1 MIGKIYMV
9 ESDLKYPETPI
20 KHSRGRIKKPHRR
33 SMFNPNDK
41 NDDSDVEEEY
51 YNENEDQS
59 ETKEE
64 KKEIILEI
72 ERPLTYVLGKPIFD
86 EYGKKNISKIK
97 RPIIFNGTKNGWKS
111 KSFVKGF
118 TNDYVSNETWDLIEN
133 DWLRCDLR
141 DIEVFWDEEE
151 FNEHVREIYEKNTN
165 YNNYSEAFQ
174 KRGLNIIEEVE
185 VLKQLL
191 K

>member
-1 MIGKIYMV
+1 
-9 ESDLKYPETPI
+9 
-20 KHSRGRIKKPHRR
+20 
-33 SMFNPNDK
+33 MFNPNDQ

-51 YNENEDQS
+51 YEGNEDQS
-59 ETKEE
+59 ETNEE
-64 KKEIILEI
+64 KAEFIVEF

-86 EYGKKNISKIK
+86 ECGNKNISKVK
-97 RPIIFNGTKNGWKS
+97 RPIIFNGTKDGWRS

-133 DWLRCDLR
+133 EWLRCDMK

-151 FNEHVREIYEKNTN
+151 FSERVNEIIEKNPN
-165 YNNYSEAFQ
+165 YKDHSEAFQ
-174 KRGLNIIEEVE
+174 KRGLDLLEEVD
-185 VLKQLL
+185 VLRGLL